1 VVVALLLLGAIAAVV
16 LLVLR
21 AGKLRRAQLLADAGP
36 PVQWPPGQGP
46 QPVHHPLG
54 AQGWAQAG
62 PGLVAAGLSRLDAEN
77 FTKSLPG
84 MLSMLI
90 VTFRPTDSPPSLRC
104 LIDHECAGGV
114 FETFLG
120 TEANLRPGD
129 GGAND
134 LGKLVASRAGR
145 LLSMLPPGATLSVTA
160 PKLPGDKYKA
170 CLDTP
175 FGAIEHPAMAAR
187 ILLIIDELSRVP
199 PAPGTRV
206 QLPPI
211 AVAWNEA
218 AASLKALGLSRLDPE
233 TYLIELGSGYGQTMY
248 LRLNVPG
255 QAVTGSLDRPCR
267 GGMLEAFLGQSAR
280 LRPGSAG
287 ATQLEQFVA
296 SQVGHALASLP
307 PDASLD
313 VQAPQLPGDPYR
325 ASITSSFASADVPA
339 AVARVL
345 LQLDKAAHVRAPAG
359 MQAQLPRVAVTWQ
372 QAGPMLGQL
381 GLKQLDPEVYIRE
394 MGGLRETLYVRL
406 SVQGESVSASL
417 DRTRPGGLLDRFYRA
432 RAQLSPG
439 TTDGSPLAGFVA
451 SQVGEL
457 LGQLPPQAQLF
468 VKAPDIPGDGYELR
482 VTCPLQTPQQAA
494 AAARV
499 VLALDALAQRT
510 G

>member
-1 VVVALLLLGAIAAVV
+1 MLVALLVLGAIAAVV
-16 LLVLR
+16 ALVLR
-21 AGKLRRAQLLADAGP
+21 AGKQRRAQLLADAGP

-54 AQGWAQAG
+54 AQAWAQAK
-62 PGLVAAGLSRLDAEN
+62 PGLVAAGLSQLDAEN
-77 FTKSLPG
+77 FTMDMSG
-84 MLSMLI
+84 ILSMLI

-114 FETFLG
+114 FEVFLG
-120 TEANLRPGD
+120 TEAYLRPGE

-175 FGAIEHPAMAAR
+175 FGAIEHAAMAAR
-187 ILLIIDELSRVP
+187 LLLIVDDLSRMP
-199 PAPGTRV
+199 PAPRTKV

-211 AVAWNEA
+211 ALAWNEA
-218 AASLKALGLSRLDPE
+218 AKSLAALGLRKLDPE
-233 TYLIELGSGYGQTMY
+233 TYSIELGGGYDDTMY
-248 LRLNVPG
+248 LRLQV
-255 QAVTGSLDRPCR
+255 QSQQVQGSIGRACR
-267 GGMLEAFLGQSAR
+267 GGMLEAFLGQGGG
-280 LRPGSAG
+280 LRPGSMG
-287 ATQLEQFVA
+287 TTPLEQFVA
-296 SQVGHALASLP
+296 SQVGGMLASLP
-307 PDASLD
+307 PDASMDL
-313 VQAPQLPGDPYR
+313 QAPPLPGDPYR
-325 ASITSSFASADVPA
+325 ATLTSSFARSDVPA

-345 LQLDKAAHVRAPAG
+345 LQLDRVAHAPAPAG

-372 QAGPMLGQL
+372 QAAPMLGQL

-394 MGGLRETLYVRL
+394 MGGMSETLYVRL
-406 SVQGESVSASL
+406 HVQGESVSASL

-432 RAQLSPG
+432 RTQLSPG
-439 TTDGSPLAGFVA
+439 ATDGSPLAGFVA

-482 VTCPLQTPQQAA
+482 VTSPLQTPHQAA
-494 AAARV
+494 AAASV